1 MKELIEIQSRLVAP
15 KNQKNTFGNYNYRNL
30 EGIMEAVK
38 PLLKELNCTITFTD
52 DLVMM
57 GERIFVKSTC
67 ILKNSENE
75 IETSISFAELDNH
88 KGMSKEQGTGS
99 ASSYAR
105 KYAVCS
111 LLAIDDNADP
121 DMLDNREDKTTEEE
135 KFFKLSNKELL
146 IEFCKKTKE
155 TIMNDESK
163 KQMLEN
169 FYRYYS
175 PKCEKWDGKFEPYNL
190 YKKWCERT
198 KQ

>member
-1 MKELIEIQSRLVAP
+1 MSK
-15 KNQKNTFGNYNYRNL
+15 
-30 EGIMEAVK
+30 M
-38 PLLKELNCTITFTD
+38 
-52 DLVMM
+52 
-57 GERIFVKSTC
+57 
-67 ILKNSENE
+67 SEENN
-75 IETSISFAELDNH
+75 I
-88 KGMSKEQGTGS
+88 KEQGTGS

-175 PKCEKWDGKFEPYNL
+175 PKCDNWNGKFEPYNL
-190 YKKWCERT
+190 YKMWIERQ
-198 KQ
+198 K